1 MNVPDQVAVV
11 PVTESAGVNPGV
23 VSPFVSP
30 LNALA
35 KSAMAI
41 AEPVV
46 LVRVKPAIVTA
57 ALFASVA
64 VNVTVGLIVDVLAT
78 VNAVPVVLS
87 FKLALATS
95 GSLTKLTDVAAVTYA
110 GELNPVNLPDQ
121 VAPAGV
127 LAEVVSPLFRA
138 LNALATS
145 AAAMTAPVVL
155 VKVRPAIVTDLSTAS
170 AAKVTLGLPG
180 VPSEICA
187 NICASSAAVAPP
199 LEVKVNPPTFT
210 FSPVS
215 NG

>member
-1 MNVPDQVAVV
+1 M

-57 ALFASVA
+57 ALFASVL
-64 VNVTVGLIVDVLAT
+64 VNVTVGLMVDVLAT

-121 VAPAGV
+121 VDPAGA
-127 LAEVVSPLFRA
+127 LPEAAPLLSPLKA
-138 LNALATS
+138 SATS
-145 AAAMTAPVVL
+145 SSVMIAPVVL
-155 VKVRPAIVTDLSTAS
+155 VNVKSAIVTDSPTAKS
-170 AAKVTLGLPG
+170 AKVTLGLPG

-187 NICASSAAVAPP
+187 NIFARSAAVVVP
-199 LEVKVNPPTFT
+199 LEV
-210 FSPVS
+210 
-215 NG
+215 

>member
-1 MNVPDQVAVV
+1 M

-46 LVRVKPAIVTA
+46 LVRVKPAIVRA

-64 VNVTVGLIVDVLAT
+64 VNVTVGLMVDVLAT

-121 VAPAGV
+121 VDPAGA
-127 LAEVVSPLFRA
+127 LPEAAPLLSP

-145 AAAMTAPVVL
+145 AAVICAPVVL
-155 VKVRPAIVTDLSTAS
+155 VNVKSAIVTDLPTAKS
-170 AAKVTLGLPG
+170 AKVTLGLPG

-187 NICASSAAVAPP
+187 NIFARSAAVVVP
-199 LEVKVNPPTFT
+199 LEV
-210 FSPVS
+210 
-215 NG
+215 